1 MAASTSME
9 LKPFPVRGERKD
21 RYELIIS
28 WTSGADG
35 ASTTT
40 YSTDDA
46 TLSGTKITD
55 FIKGRILEMGEVTP
69 GATTPTDAFDVV
81 VNDKNSVDM
90 FGGGFVNCT
99 NGSTTTAYPYDGTN
113 YGTRYITGA
122 ITPQVTNAGDS
133 KTGEIV
139 LHIS

>member
-9 LKPFPVRGERKD
+9 LKPLPIQGERKD
-21 RYELIIS
+21 KYQLIIS
-28 WTSGADG
+28 WTSGTDG
-35 ASTTT
+35 ASTTS
-40 YSTDDA
+40 YSTNDG

-55 FIKGRILEMGEVTP
+55 FIKGRTLDMGEVVP

-81 VNDKNSVDM
+81 VNDENGVDL
-90 FGGGFVNCT
+90 FGGGLANCSS
-99 NGSTTTAYPYDGTN
+99 GSTTTSYPYDGTN
-113 YGTRYITGA
+113 YGTRPIVGK

-133 KTGEIV
+133 KTGSII